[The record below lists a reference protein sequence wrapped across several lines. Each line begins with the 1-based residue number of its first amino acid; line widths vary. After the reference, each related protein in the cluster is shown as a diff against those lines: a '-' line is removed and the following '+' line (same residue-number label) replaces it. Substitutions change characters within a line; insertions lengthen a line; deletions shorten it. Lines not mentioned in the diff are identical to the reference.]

1 MSELPYLLT
10 AAPSKYPR
18 GALSLLGAD
27 FMPTPLSWGARV
39 GYSRN
44 SESWF
49 GEK

>member
-10 AAPSKYPR
+10 AVPSKYPR
-18 GALSLLGAD
+18 GALLLSGID
-27 FMPTPLSWGARV
+27 PMPTPLTAGARV